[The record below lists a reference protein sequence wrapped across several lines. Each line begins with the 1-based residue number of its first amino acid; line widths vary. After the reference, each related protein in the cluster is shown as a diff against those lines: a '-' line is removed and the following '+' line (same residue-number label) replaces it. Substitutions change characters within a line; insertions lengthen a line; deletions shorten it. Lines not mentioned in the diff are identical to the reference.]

1 MNDFMLGRRG
11 GWMDDECR
19 GDLLALE
26 QRGEM
31 SAADRLALEAHL
43 ADCASCRQARRVFAD
58 LADVGGVDPH
68 DGVRIERMSNAARRW
83 THQRRP
89 ESRPFRRRRRPRF
102 MGLAGWLL
110 LIGGTASAA
119 AWLWRSAV
127 LLDLRH
133 SISGDPRGARA
144 ENPARAGGPKP
155 VLAAPAELAAPPI
168 PAAAEGP
175 AEDLAPARAPV
186 RPPRFVAERSIRPS
200 SRHAARTVAD
210 RDRGT
215 PAALLRQASDARREG
230 DDERATR
237 LYRRLQ
243 AEFPQSA
250 EATVASVPIGGILLE
265 RNSPRAALAAFDA
278 YLGSSRGGSL
288 IPEALYGRGRA
299 LAALG
304 EAPEER
310 RTWDRLLADFPDS
323 AYAPLAK
330 RRLAELK

>member
-58 LADVGGVDPH
+58 LADVGGVDPQ

-83 THQRRP
+83 THQRRR
-89 ESRPFRRRRRPRF
+89 ESRSFRKRRRPRF
-102 MGLAGWLL
+102 IGLAGWVL
-110 LIGGTASAA
+110 LIGGSASAA
-119 AWLWRSAV
+119 AWLWRSPA

-133 SISGDPRGARA
+133 SISGDPRGSRA
-144 ENPARAGGPKP
+144 ENGARARRPRPG
-155 VLAAPAELAAPPI
+155 LAAPAELAAPPI
-168 PAAAEGP
+168 PAAAERP
-175 AEDLAPARAPV
+175 ANDLAPARAPV
-186 RPPRFVAERSIRPS
+186 PPLRLVADRSTRPP
-200 SRHAARTVAD
+200 SRHAARTVVD
-210 RDRGT
+210 RDRVT

-237 LYRRLQ
+237 LYRKLQ
-243 AEFPQSA
+243 EEFPQSA
-250 EATVASVPIGGILLE
+250 EAIVASVPIGGILLE
-265 RNSPRAALAAFDA
+265 RKSPRAALAAFDA
-278 YLGSSRGGSL
+278 YLGSSRGGAL

-299 LAALG
+299 LALLG
-304 EAPEER
+304 DEQEER

-323 AYAPLAK
+323 AYGPLAK